1 MKRKLGIIGLALA
14 LPMALTA
21 CVGGS
26 DDSTSS
32 ASGSAAAGS
41 GTGEVS
47 YWLWDASQQPAYQA
61 CADAFHTANPDVTVK
76 ITQLGWDDYWTKL
89 TAGFI
94 SGTAPD
100 VFTDHLSK
108 YPEFVSNSQLL
119 ALDDIVAADKVATDV
134 DQPGLAELWVAND
147 GKRYGLPKDWDTI
160 GLFYNKAMTDAAGL
174 TEEQLGAL
182 EWNPTD
188 GGTYEQAIAKLTV
201 DANGVHGDQPG
212 FDKANVKTYG
222 LGLNKSGGGDGQ
234 TQWSMYTGSAGDWTY
249 TNKDTWGDH
258 YNYDDPTFQQTIG
271 WWRSLI
277 DKGYMPPLEKTVG
290 ASDTDQFGAG
300 NYAMLTEGSWNTN
313 TVTGSQGLTVGI
325 APTPIG
331 PTGKRASMFNGLAD
345 SIWIGSKN
353 QAAAAKWVEFLGS
366 ADCQDIVGKAGVVF
380 PAIPSGTEAAEAAFK
395 AKGIDVSAFT
405 QQVEDKTTFLFPL
418 TDHGA
423 AISQIMLPAMDSVMN
438 FSAEPS
444 SLSDANEQVNA
455 LFQ

>member
-1 MKRKLGIIGLALA
+1 MKRKLGVLGLALA
-14 LPMALTA
+14 LPLVLTA

-26 DDSTSS
+26 DDSSS
-32 ASGSAAAGS
+32 TAGSAAAGS

-47 YWLWDASQQPAYQA
+47 YWLWDANQQPAYQA
-61 CADAFHTANPDVTVK
+61 CAEAFHTANPDVSVK

-94 SGTAPD
+94 AGTAPD

-108 YPEFVSNSQLL
+108 YPEFVKNGQLL
-119 ALDDIVAADKVATDV
+119 ALDDMVKADNVPTDIY
-134 DQPGLAELWVAND
+134 QPGLAELWVGQD

-160 GLFYNKAMTDAAGL
+160 AVFYNKAMTDAAGL
-174 TEEQLGAL
+174 TAEQLGAL

-212 FDKANVKTYG
+212 FDKSNVKTYG
-222 LGLNKSGGGDGQ
+222 LGLNGSGGGDGQ

-249 TNKDTWGDH
+249 TNKETWGDQ
-258 YNYDDPTFQQTIG
+258 YNYNDPKFQETIA
-271 WWRSLI
+271 WYRSLI
-277 DKGYMPPLEKTVG
+277 EKGYMPPLEKTVG

-300 NYAMLTEGSWNTN
+300 NYAMITNGSWNTN
-313 TVTGSQGLTVGI
+313 SITGSKGLTVGI

-331 PTGKRASMFNGLAD
+331 PSGARASMFNGLGD

-353 QAAAAKWVEFLGS
+353 QAAAGKWVEYLAS
-366 ADCQDIVGKAGVVF
+366 PACQDIVGKSAIVF

-405 QQVEDKTTFLFPL
+405 QQVNDKTTFLFPL
-418 TDHGA
+418 TDNGA
-423 AISQIMLPAMDSVMN
+423 AISQIMKPAMDNVMN
-438 FSAEPS
+438 FSADPS
-444 SLSDANEQVNA
+444 SLTDANDQVNA